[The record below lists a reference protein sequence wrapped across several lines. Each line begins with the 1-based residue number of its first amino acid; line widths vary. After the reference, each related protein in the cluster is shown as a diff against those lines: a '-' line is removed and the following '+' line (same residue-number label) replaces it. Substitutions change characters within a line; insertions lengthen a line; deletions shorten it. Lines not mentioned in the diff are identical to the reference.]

1 MVDETHKEDQQV
13 AGGPP
18 SLGITSEE
26 GADPQL
32 SSGIYAFIHT
42 EPVYLASFIFHSE
55 SASRCDV
62 LADFTTKVDPGKS
75 APYDSIPQQHDK
87 TKSAG
92 DELKTAH
99 TNLNEPI
106 IITDKSEE
114 EEAKRYEDTHA
125 TSHDEPEDT
134 SGPHPPSP
142 KSLEQKKAEAEVAF
156 LKAQPLYPN
165 VNQLTELL
173 LKKHV
178 QDMEIKLP
186 GDLKDVPNKLE
197 TYTSIVSS
205 LTSQVAELKTLQWEL
220 TTEFATIVEN
230 ASPKATDKS
239 VPLAGQADASPAKD
253 KGKEVIFSK
262 DAKEEETKSDS
273 EDDHANPADS
283 MIETSKKN
291 KLKKFSFVTE
301 GGEHIHFTTKKIE
314 EEKRIEESLK
324 AELAKQEVKSDLHLA
339 EWREVVQACPNK
351 KEKGWKTIYGLIK
364 TRMDY
369 LNQTKKELKIDYN
382 RPLKE
387 QDPLNELNDL
397 ANKKRKRAG
406 DFKDHSKSTKKHK
419 SISFI
424 SEIVQFAS
432 LKKVQYQFSRYL
444 EDQDHL
450 YFSLGCRTEIKEGLS
465 KSFTSTTKNRAL
477 CILFCC
483 NPGESS
489 SRSPSEFEEKTRY
502 KLRRFSTSEER
513 NNIRITELVS
523 VDNSLL
529 TP

>member
-1 MVDETHKEDQQV
+1 MVPPNNLGPDLNGKAVNETQYR
-13 AGGPP
+13 GIPP
-18 SLGITSEE
+18 IAVKKFFQDLKLGCNMDMKITSGACQFLE
-26 GADPQL
+26 GKLVDHILKGDIELHFSPTQYQL
-32 SSGIYAFIHT
+32 VDILTKPLDEPTFKRLIVELDQAEFTFDEISFTTNNEVEVSDGSNHSIFRRKNRWDDQIPNKDAIILYYLANGVEVDFAS

-134 SGPHPPSP
+134 S
-142 KSLEQKKAEAEVAF
+142 EQKKAEAEVAF

-220 TTEFATIVEN
+220 TTEFLEHKSSYKKADKANLKQQPTTTTPPTTSSFQSSFFPN
-230 ASPKATDKS
+230 PPKSTPQTKGE
-239 VPLAGQADASPAKD
+239 LIKKD

-283 MIETSKKN
+283 MVETSKKN

-351 KEKGWKTIYGLIK
+351 KE
-364 TRMDY
+364 
-369 LNQTKKELKIDYN
+369 
-382 RPLKE
+382 

-419 SISFI
+419 SL
-424 SEIVQFAS
+424 VQH
-432 LKKVQYQFSRYL
+432 
-444 EDQDHL
+444 EDEVH
-450 YFSLGCRTEIKEGLS
+450 
-465 KSFTSTTKNRAL
+465 
-477 CILFCC
+477 
-483 NPGESS
+483 
-489 SRSPSEFEEKTRY
+489 
-502 KLRRFSTSEER
+502 
-513 NNIRITELVS
+513 
-523 VDNSLL
+523 
-529 TP
+529 